1 MPRYTEAQLER
12 VLVECKGMTFV
23 AARRLG
29 CSHLTM
35 NARIA
40 KSPRLQAVIA
50 EQTGQLL
57 DTAELKLAQAVTNGD
72 LGAIKYLLSTKGRG
86 RGYGERVDIHVILR
100 QAVERVAAEEGLDVA
115 EVLAQAEGLLAAG
128 SER

>member
-1 MPRYTEAQLER
+1 MPRYTDAQLEKA
-12 VLVECKGMTFV
+12 LVICKGMTFV
-23 AARRLG
+23 AARHIG
-29 CSHLTM
+29 CEHKTVT
-35 NARIA
+35 ARIA

-50 EQTGQLL
+50 EQTGQML

-72 LGAIKYLLSTKGRG
+72 LGAIKYLLSTKGRA